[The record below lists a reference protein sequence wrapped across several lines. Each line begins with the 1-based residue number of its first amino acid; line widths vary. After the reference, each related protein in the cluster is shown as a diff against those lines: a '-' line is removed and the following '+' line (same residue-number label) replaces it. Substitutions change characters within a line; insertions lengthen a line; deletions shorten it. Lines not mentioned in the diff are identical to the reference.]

1 MKALRK
7 ALPLAA
13 ALVAALFAQ
22 NAAAACYVV
31 YSPNQEIIYRAA
43 EPPVDMSRQIHETL
57 PFVAPGATM
66 VFSSDNTGCEIT
78 INKLP
83 LMASQGA
90 STAMPMARAARA
102 DRG

>member
-1 MKALRK
+1 MKALHK
-7 ALPLAA
+7 ALPVAG

-22 NAAAACYVV
+22 NAAAACYLV
-31 YSPNQEIIYRAA
+31 YAANQDIIYRAA

-57 PFVAPGATM
+57 PFVAPGASL
-66 VFSSDNTGCEIT
+66 VFSPDSTGCEIT

-83 LMASQGA
+83 LMASQG
-90 STAMPMARAARA
+90 SGSAMPMPRTARA

>member
-1 MKALRK
+1 MKAL
-7 ALPLAA
+7 PPAA

-31 YSPNQEIIYRAA
+31 YGPNQDIVYRAA

-57 PFVAPGATM
+57 PLVAPGATL
-66 VFSSDNTGCEIT
+66 VFSSDTTGCEIT

-83 LMASQGA
+83 LMASQ
-90 STAMPMARAARA
+90 SSPTAVPMPRAARA